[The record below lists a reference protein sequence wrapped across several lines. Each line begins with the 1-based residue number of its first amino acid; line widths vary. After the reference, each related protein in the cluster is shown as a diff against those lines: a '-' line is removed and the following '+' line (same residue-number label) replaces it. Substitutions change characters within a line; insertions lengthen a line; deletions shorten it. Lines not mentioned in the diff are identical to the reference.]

1 MTEPLSLHSMEP
13 IPIPTPASLLE
24 SKEIGS
30 KGNRVSPQRIT
41 FLMAAVIG
49 IFLIFVLRLVYYQ
62 VVEGKDA
69 LTAAEDNRTE
79 LLHPPS
85 SRGVIYDRNGV
96 LLARNVPVYNITIT
110 PALLPDE
117 TSEVQAIYRRISSL
131 TGVPIKVPGSRPS
144 RECAAGRG
152 IDDLVQEWIGLA
164 PYHAVKVQCNADPQ
178 VAMTIQQME
187 SQMPGVGVQITS
199 ARDYPT
205 GAYTSQLIGYMGPIP
220 ESLSEYYQSLGYTL
234 DTDRIGYSGIEAS
247 MQDVL
252 AGTYGDKLSEVD
264 AAGLEIR
271 VLEPP
276 KQPIPGL
283 NIRLTIDTRLQAAA
297 TDILQRTIDEMRA
310 ARLRDHPET
319 LSPVSTGVVIAMNPR
334 TGEIL
339 AMVSLPTYDNAQF
352 SREIPI
358 AYYSLLA
365 KDINNPLL
373 NHAIAGT
380 YPPGSTYKLVTAIGA
395 LNEKIV
401 TPDTIVMDKGFI
413 SIQEKF
419 YPEDPGRP
427 KKFYCYYRAGH
438 GPMDFI
444 NGLAQSCDVYFYN
457 LGGGLQDV
465 KVGLG
470 PEREKLYANALGY
483 GHPLGIELPGEAGG
497 IIPDPTWKRITQG
510 ENWATGDTYI
520 ATIGQGFVTST
531 PLQVLESAA
540 TIANNGRAMKPTII
554 KELLD
559 GEGNIIRPFQP
570 TMLWDIAAGDTT
582 PGHPFPP
589 VQPWVIQEVQQG
601 MRAVVLFGTASHY
614 GVLDNNISSAGKT
627 GTAEYC
633 DNIANQRNRCIPDA
647 WPTHGWYT
655 AYAPF
660 DNPEIAVVAFVYD
673 GGEGS
678 VISGPIVK
686 QVMDAYFKLKTFSSN
701 PYGN

>member
-1 MTEPLSLHSMEP
+1 MIDPFSEHRMEP
-13 IPIPTPASLLE
+13 IPIPSLAAMPE
-24 SKEIGS
+24 DTSVHA
-30 KGNRVSPQRIT
+30 KGNHVSPIRIWA
-41 FLMAAVIG
+41 FLGAMIA
-49 IFLIFVLRLVYYQ
+49 IFGIFVLRLIYYQ

-69 LTAAEDNRTE
+69 LTASEDNRTE
-79 LLHPPS
+79 VISLPS

-96 LLARNVPVYNITIT
+96 LLARNVPVFNITIT
-110 PALLPDE
+110 PALLPDDPAE
-117 TSEVQAIYRRISSL
+117 LQAIYRKISSL

-144 RECAAGRG
+144 RECATGRG
-152 IDDLVQEWIGLA
+152 IDDLVQEWSGLA

-178 VAMTIQQME
+178 VAMTIQQL
-187 SQMPGVGVQITS
+187 SLQMPGVSVQISS

-205 GAYTSQLIGYMGPIP
+205 GSYTSQLIGYMGPIP
-220 ESLSEYYQSLGYTL
+220 ESLSAYYTSLGYTL
-234 DTDRIGYSGIEAS
+234 DTDRIGYSGIESS

-252 AGTYGDKLSEVD
+252 SGTYGTKLSEVD

-271 VLEPP
+271 LLQPP
-276 KQPIPGL
+276 RQAIPGL

-297 TDILQRTIDEMRA
+297 TDILQRTIDNMRA
-310 ARLRDHPET
+310 VRLRDHPDT

-339 AMVSLPTYDNAQF
+339 AMVSLPTYDNAKF

-358 AYYSLLA
+358 EYYSALA

-380 YPPGSTYKLVTAIGA
+380 YPPGSTYKLATAVGA

-401 TPDTIVMDKGFI
+401 TPDTIVNCKGFI
-413 SIQEKF
+413 AVTEKF
-419 YPEDPGRP
+419 YPTDPGRP
-427 KKFYCYYRAGH
+427 KKFFCYLRTGH
-438 GPMDFI
+438 GPLSFI
-444 NGLAQSCDVYFYN
+444 DGLAQSCDVYFYN

-465 KVGLG
+465 QVGLG
-470 PEREKLYANALGY
+470 PVMEKEYAYSLGY
-483 GHPLGIELPGEAGG
+483 GIPLGIELPGEAAG
-497 IIPDPTWKRITQG
+497 IIPDPTWKRISQG

-520 ATIGQGFVTST
+520 ATIGQGFVLST

-540 TIANNGRAMKPTII
+540 VIANNGRAMKPTLI

-559 GEGNIIRPFQP
+559 GEGNVIRPFQP
-570 TMLWDIAAGDTT
+570 TMLWDITAGDSSTA
-582 PGHPFPP
+582 HHFNP
-589 VQPWVIQEVQQG
+589 VSPWVIKELQQG
-601 MRAVVLFGTASHY
+601 MRAVVQYGTASKY
-614 GVLDNNISSAGKT
+614 GVLANNISSAGKT

-686 QVMDAYFKLKTFSSN
+686 QVMDAYFKFKSFSAN
-701 PYGN
+701 PYGE